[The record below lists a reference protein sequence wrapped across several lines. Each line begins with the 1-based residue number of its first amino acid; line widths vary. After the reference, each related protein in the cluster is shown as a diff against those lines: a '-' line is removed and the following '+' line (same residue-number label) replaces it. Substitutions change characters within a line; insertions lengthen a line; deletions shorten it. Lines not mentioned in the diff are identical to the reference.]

1 VRLDCLLP
9 PSIKTVFGL
18 GRVPALARLTRIH
31 VILAMLPELRQ
42 YLQYKDQIKNVSLS
56 ETMMTTSMGRTA
68 LKMAKYLKGIYKSKT

>member
-31 VILAMLPELRQ
+31 V
-42 YLQYKDQIKNVSLS
+42 
-56 ETMMTTSMGRTA
+56 
-68 LKMAKYLKGIYKSKT
+68 KTDKEAIND